1 MAANNKLEERIEFIV
16 EQQAKRGRVMKRL
29 ATVLSVLLITAIAG
43 FAQQGEKR
51 RFGAPAYWGPVRTVR
66 VERAKITNQ
75 NGTLIEG
82 PRTLLQTI
90 IYNEEGSRKEVTV
103 YRPDGAISGKSIDTY
118 DPEGRILETDTVR
131 GNGDPGNRM
140 VSSYD
145 GNKRLIE
152 KIIYRPDGSVS
163 GRITFVYQDN
173 KRIHTSVSYDQ
184 NGVIV
189 TEVTG
194 TLDLK
199 MHRMEAIS
207 QNGNQV
213 VQRESSFTDTP
224 QGQVYEE
231 QVNGTR
237 TRHTLNRPTGNGGPE
252 LIEYNPDGA
261 VGSKQRW
268 KTEDDSHGNS
278 VKTITFVA
286 NGDSGNFQ
294 PAEVLYLTFEYYGKN

>member
-16 EQQAKRGRVMKRL
+16 EQQAKRGRAMKRL
-29 ATVLSVLLITAIAG
+29 ATVLSVLLVTAIAG

-51 RFGAPAYWGPVRTVR
+51 RFGAPTYWGPVRTVR

-82 PRTLLQTI
+82 PRMLLQTI
-90 IYNEEGSRKEVTV
+90 TYNEEGSRKEVTV

-118 DPEGRILETDTVR
+118 DPEGRILETDTVH

-145 GNKRLIE
+145 GNKNLIE
-152 KIIYRPDGSVS
+152 QIIYRPDGSIS
-163 GRITFVYQDN
+163 HRTNFVYLES
-173 KRIHTSVSYDQ
+173 KRIQHSVGYDE

-189 TEVTG
+189 SEING

-199 MHRMEAIS
+199 THRTHTIT
-207 QNGNQV
+207 QNSAQTL
-213 VQRESSFTDTP
+213 QRESSFTDTP

-237 TRHTLNRPTGNGGPE
+237 TRHTLNRPTGNEGPE

-294 PAEVLYLTFEYYGKN
+294 PAEVLYLTFEYFGKN